1 MSNSSASAEISCR
14 HSPWIECKVARYG
27 DILTDTVCSVWI
39 VYIDWKSK
47 LKELHIKTWNLWVD
61 VFQFEGNTNYA
72 IFQREM
78 VKWRVTGRLHFPV
91 IKWECLQLC
100 FLSSTPVTVCPLIGW
115 SLSLGV
121 TCWFI
126 FFLSSHPS
134 ERGGISVK
142 DLYITSK
149 SHNITHWNPYSDLY
163 SCTYPNLLFF

>member
-100 FLSSTPVTVCPLIGW
+100 FLSSTPVC
-115 SLSLGV
+115 LSFDWLVPV
-121 TCWFI
+121 TWCHLLVYI
-126 FFLSSHPS
+126 FSFLSSLR
-134 ERGGISVK
+134 ERWNK
-142 DLYITSK
+142 CKRPLY
-149 SHNITHWNPYSDLY
+149 N
-163 SCTYPNLLFF
+163 F